1 MANINN
7 LGGVKDKVSFNVKW
21 LYANAFLLKQTIISN
36 YISSSIG
43 LEL

>member
-7 LGGVKDKVSFNVKW
+7 LGGVKVSFNVKW